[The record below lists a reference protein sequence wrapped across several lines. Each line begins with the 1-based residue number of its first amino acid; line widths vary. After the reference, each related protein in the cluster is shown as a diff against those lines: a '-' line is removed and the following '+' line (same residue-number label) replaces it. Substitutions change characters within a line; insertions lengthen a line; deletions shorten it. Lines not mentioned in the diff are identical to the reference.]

1 MLKTPKISYFA
12 NVYLNKHNKEI
23 NMKNITKVGLSA
35 LAGALAITSVNA
47 GEMTISG
54 SMEASY
60 TKGSGY
66 LTTGNPLGMDKELS
80 ITGSGELDNGTT
92 VSYKQ
97 TVGDAFAFNDS
108 ELVFGNVMGMADVAL
123 TSTGSP
129 ISAIDDVT
137 PTAFEEANALIG
149 SIDDVNGMDGTYGI
163 RVTMADVM
171 GSGFTVDA
179 MYTPDAGSGDAQA
192 DNGTSGDD
200 GNTSG
205 SAEEIVV
212 KGSIPMI
219 EGLDVGVGYYSQDT
233 NATVDTGSYGQEE
246 GTAYIK
252 YSTGPVSLG
261 YQKGV
266 VVDFTGGAEESQF
279 TNHYYGISYKV
290 SDNLSLSYNEMESRK
305 SNNTTDIEQDFDS
318 ISLSYT
324 VGGMT
329 IGIADADVSNASY
342 SSGRAQDETSVSLS
356 IAF

>member
-1 MLKTPKISYFA
+1 
-12 NVYLNKHNKEI
+12 
-23 NMKNITKVGLSA
+23 LSA

-47 GEMTISG
+47 GEMTLSG

-80 ITGSGELDNGTT
+80 VTGSGELDDGTT

-97 TVGDAFAFNDS
+97 TITDAMAFNDS
-108 ELVFGNVMGMADVAL
+108 ELVFGNVLGTTATVAM

-171 GSGFTVDA
+171 GSGFKIDA
-179 MYTPDAGSGDAQA
+179 MYTPDVGSGDAQS
-192 DNGTSGDD
+192 DNSTSGELGGTSGD
-200 GNTSG
+200 GQEITITG
-205 SAEEIVV
+205 SV
-212 KGSIPMI
+212 PMV
-219 EGLDVGVGYYSQDT
+219 EGLDVGVGYFTQDT
-233 NATVDTGSYGQEE
+233 ESKIGTGNYGQDE
-246 GTAYIK
+246 GTAYVK
-252 YSTGPVSLG
+252 YSTGPISVG
-261 YQKGV
+261 IQRGV
-266 VVDFTGGAEESQF
+266 VSVQGATSETTYDNEMI
-279 TNHYYGISYKV
+279 GISYKIN
-290 SDNLSLSYNEMESRK
+290 DDLSVSYNELESRK
-305 SNNTTDIEQDFDS
+305 SNRGTDVDQEFDS
-318 ISLSYT
+318 ISLSYS

-329 IGIADADVSNASY
+329 IGVADADVANSAYN
-342 SSGRAQDETSVSLS
+342 SGRSVDETSVSLS

>member
-1 MLKTPKISYFA
+1 
-12 NVYLNKHNKEI
+12 
-23 NMKNITKVGLSA
+23 MKNITKVGLSA

-80 ITGSGELDNGTT
+80 VTGSGELDDGTT

-97 TVGDAFAFNDS
+97 TITDAMAFNDS
-108 ELVFGNVMGMADVAL
+108 ELVFGNVFGTTASIAL

-171 GSGFTVDA
+171 GSGFKVDA
-179 MYTPDAGSGDAQA
+179 MYTTDVGSGDAQA

-200 GNTSG
+200 GNTSDDGKEITITG
-205 SAEEIVV
+205 SV
-212 KGSIPMI
+212 PMV
-219 EGLDVGVGYYSQDT
+219 EGLDVGVGYYTQDGT
-233 NATVDTGSYGQEE
+233 TEVTTGEYGQDE
-246 GTAYIK
+246 GTVYIK

-261 YQKGV
+261 YQKGAV
-266 VVDFTGGAEESQF
+266 TNYTGGAEETQF
-279 TNHYYGISYKV
+279 TNNYYGISYKV
-290 SDNLSLSYNEMESRK
+290 SDNLSVSYNEMDSRK
-305 SNNTTDIEQDFDS
+305 VVGGTDVEQDFDS

-329 IGIADADVSNASY
+329 IGVADAEVSNAGY
-342 SSGRAQDETSVSLS
+342 TSGRTADETSVSLS

>member
-1 MLKTPKISYFA
+1 
-12 NVYLNKHNKEI
+12 
-23 NMKNITKVGLSA
+23 MKNITKVGLSA

-47 GEMTISG
+47 GEMSISG

-80 ITGSGELDNGTT
+80 VTGSGELDNGTT

-97 TVGDAFAFNDS
+97 TITDAMAFNDS
-108 ELVFGNVMGMADVAL
+108 ELVFGNVMGTTATVAM

-163 RVTMADVM
+163 RVTMADVL
-171 GSGFTVDA
+171 GSGFKVDA
-179 MYTPDAGSGDAQA
+179 MYTTDVGSGDAQS
-192 DNGTSGDD
+192 DNGTSGEL
-200 GNTSG
+200 GGTSG
-205 SAEEIVV
+205 DGTEITIT
-212 KGSIPMI
+212 GSVPMV
-219 EGLDVGVGYYSQDT
+219 EGLDVGVGYFNQDT
-233 NATVDTGSYGQEE
+233 ESKVTTGNYGQDE

-252 YSTGPVSLG
+252 YSTGPVSVG
-261 YQKGV
+261 YQRGV
-266 VVDFTGGAEESQF
+266 VEIQGATSSTLYDNEMI
-279 TNHYYGISYKV
+279 GISYKI
-290 SDNLSLSYNEMESRK
+290 SDDLSVSYNELESRK
-305 SNNTTDIEQDFDS
+305 SQRGTDIDQEFDS
-318 ISLSYT
+318 ISLSYSM
-324 VGGMT
+324 GGMT

-342 SSGRAQDETSVSLS
+342 TSGRSMDETSVSLS

>member
-1 MLKTPKISYFA
+1 
-12 NVYLNKHNKEI
+12 
-23 NMKNITKVGLSA
+23 MKNITKVGLSA

-80 ITGSGELDNGTT
+80 VTGSGELDNGTT

-97 TVGDAFAFNDS
+97 TITDAMAFNDS
-108 ELVFGNVMGMADVAL
+108 ELVFGNVLGTTDVAL

-171 GSGFTVDA
+171 GSGFKVDA
-179 MYTPDAGSGDAQA
+179 MYTTDVGSGDAQA
-192 DNGTSGDD
+192 DNGTSGETGGTLDD
-200 GNTSG
+200 G
-205 SAEEIVV
+205 EEITIT
-212 KGSIPMI
+212 GSVPMV
-219 EGLDVGVGYYSQDT
+219 EGLDVGVGYYTQDSH
-233 NATVDTGSYGQEE
+233 ATVTTGAYGQDE

-252 YSTGPVSLG
+252 YSTGPVSVG

-266 VVDFTGGAEESQF
+266 VSNLLVELKKLSSLTNTTVFHTKSVMIYQF
-279 TNHYYGISYKV
+279 LTTKWNQENLTNG
-290 SDNLSLSYNEMESRK
+290 
-305 SNNTTDIEQDFDS
+305 TDIEQEFDS
-318 ISLSYT
+318 ISVSYSM
-324 VGGMT
+324 GGMT

-342 SSGRAQDETSVSLS
+342 TSGRAQDETSVSLS

>member
-1 MLKTPKISYFA
+1 
-12 NVYLNKHNKEI
+12 
-23 NMKNITKVGLSA
+23 MKNITKVGLSA

-80 ITGSGELDNGTT
+80 VTGSGELDDGTT

-97 TVGDAFAFNDS
+97 TITDAMAFNDS
-108 ELVFGNVMGMADVAL
+108 ELVFGNVLGTTASIAL

-171 GSGFTVDA
+171 GSGFKVDA
-179 MYTPDAGSGDAQA
+179 MYTTDVGSGDAQA

-200 GNTSG
+200 GNTSDDGKEITITG
-205 SAEEIVV
+205 SV
-212 KGSIPMI
+212 PMV
-219 EGLDVGVGYYSQDT
+219 EGLDVGLGYYTQDGKT
-233 NATVDTGSYGQEE
+233 AVDTGEYGQDE
-246 GTAYIK
+246 GTVYIK

-261 YQKGV
+261 YQKGAV
-266 VVDFTGGAEESQF
+266 TNYTGGAEETQF
-279 TNHYYGISYKV
+279 VNNYYGISYKV
-290 SDNLSLSYNEMESRK
+290 SDALSISYNEMDSRK
-305 SNNTTDIEQDFDS
+305 VVGGSDVEQDFDS

-329 IGIADADVSNASY
+329 IGVADAEVSNASY
-342 SSGRAQDETSVSLS
+342 TSGRTSDETSVSLS

>member
-1 MLKTPKISYFA
+1 
-12 NVYLNKHNKEI
+12 
-23 NMKNITKVGLSA
+23 
-35 LAGALAITSVNA
+35 
-47 GEMTISG
+47 MTISG

-80 ITGSGELDNGTT
+80 VTGSGELDNGTT

-97 TVGDAFAFNDS
+97 TITDAMAFNDS
-108 ELVFGNVMGMADVAL
+108 ELVFGNVMGTTATIAM

-149 SIDDVNGMDGTYGI
+149 SIDDVNGMDGTYGL
-163 RVTMADVM
+163 RFTMADVM

-179 MYTPDAGSGDAQA
+179 MYSTDVGSGDAQA
-192 DNGTSGDD
+192 DNSTSGELGGTSGD
-200 GNTSG
+200 GT
-205 SAEEIVV
+205 EIVV
-212 KGSIPMI
+212 KGSVPMV
-219 EGLDVGVGYYSQDT
+219 EGLDIGVGYYEQDT
-233 NATVDTGSYGQEE
+233 EATVTTGNYGQEE

-252 YSTGPVSLG
+252 YSTGPVSVG
-261 YQKGV
+261 YQRGV
-266 VVDFTGGAEESQF
+266 VAIKGATHNNEYD
-279 TNHYYGISYKV
+279 NRMVGISYKIND
-290 SDNLSLSYNEMESRK
+290 SLSVSYNELESRESK
-305 SNNTTDIEQDFDS
+305 EASDVDQEFDS
-318 ISLSYT
+318 ISVSYS

-342 SSGRAQDETSVSLS
+342 NTGRAVDETSVSLS

>member
-1 MLKTPKISYFA
+1 
-12 NVYLNKHNKEI
+12 
-23 NMKNITKVGLSA
+23 MKNITKVGLSA

-47 GEMTISG
+47 GEMSISG

-80 ITGSGELDNGTT
+80 VTGSGELDNGTT

-97 TVGDAFAFNDS
+97 TITDAMAFNDS
-108 ELVFGNVMGMADVAL
+108 ELVFGNVLGTTATVAM

-171 GSGFTVDA
+171 GTGFKVDA
-179 MYTPDAGSGDAQA
+179 MYTTAVGSGDAQA
-192 DNGTSGDD
+192 DNGTSGELGGTADD
-200 GNTSG
+200 GK
-205 SAEEIVV
+205 EITITGAV
-212 KGSIPMI
+212 PMV
-219 EGLDVGVGYYSQDT
+219 EGLDVGVGYYTQDGKSAVT
-233 NATVDTGSYGQEE
+233 TGEYGQDE
-246 GTAYIK
+246 GTVYIK

-261 YQKGV
+261 YQKGAV
-266 VVDFTGGAEESQF
+266 TNYTGGAEETQF
-279 TNHYYGISYKV
+279 VNNYYGISYKV
-290 SDNLSLSYNEMESRK
+290 SDALSISYNEMDSRK
-305 SNNTTDIEQDFDS
+305 VVGGSDVEQDFDS

-329 IGIADADVSNASY
+329 IGVADAEVSNAGY
-342 SSGRAQDETSVSLS
+342 TSGRTADETSVSLS

>member
-1 MLKTPKISYFA
+1 
-12 NVYLNKHNKEI
+12 
-23 NMKNITKVGLSA
+23 MKNITKVGLSA

-47 GEMTISG
+47 GEMSITG

-108 ELVFGNVMGMADVAL
+108 ELVFGNVLGMMDVAM

-129 ISAIDDVT
+129 LSAIDDVT

-163 RVTMADVM
+163 RVTMADLL
-171 GSGFTVDA
+171 GSGFKVDA
-179 MYTPDAGSGDAQA
+179 MYTTDVGSGDAQS
-192 DNGTSGDD
+192 DNGTSGEL
-200 GNTSG
+200 GGTSG
-205 SAEEIVV
+205 DGTEITIT
-212 KGSIPMI
+212 GSVPMV
-219 EGLDVGVGYYSQDT
+219 EGLDVGVGYYTQDT
-233 NATVDTGSYGQEE
+233 EVTSVKTGNIAQDE

-252 YSTGPVSLG
+252 YSTGPVSVG
-261 YQKGV
+261 FQRGV
-266 VVDFTGGAEESQF
+266 VEVQGATSSTLYDNEMI
-279 TNHYYGISYKV
+279 GISYKI
-290 SDNLSLSYNEMESRK
+290 SDDLSVSYNELESRK
-305 SNNTTDIEQDFDS
+305 SSRGTDIDQEFDS
-318 ISLSYT
+318 ISISYSM
-324 VGGMT
+324 GGMT

-342 SSGRAQDETSVSLS
+342 TSGRSMDETSVSLS

>member
-1 MLKTPKISYFA
+1 
-12 NVYLNKHNKEI
+12 
-23 NMKNITKVGLSA
+23 MKNITKVGLSA

-47 GEMTISG
+47 GEMSISG

-80 ITGSGELDNGTT
+80 VTGSGELDNGTT

-97 TVGDAFAFNDS
+97 TITDAMAFNDS
-108 ELVFGNVMGMADVAL
+108 ELKFGNVLGMMDVAM

-171 GSGFTVDA
+171 GTGFKVDA
-179 MYTPDAGSGDAQA
+179 MYTTDVGSGDAQA
-192 DNGTSGDD
+192 DNGTSGET
-200 GNTSG
+200 GGTSG
-205 SAEEIVV
+205 DGQEITIT
-212 KGSIPMI
+212 GSVPMV
-219 EGLDVGVGYYSQDT
+219 EGLDVGVGYYTQDT
-233 NATVDTGSYGQEE
+233 DATVTTGNYGQDE

-252 YSTGPVSLG
+252 YSTGPVSVG
-261 YQKGV
+261 YQRGV
-266 VVDFTGGAEESQF
+266 VSIQGATSE
-279 TNHYYGISYKV
+279 TAYDNRMIGISYKI
-290 SDNLSLSYNEMESRK
+290 SDDLSVSYNELESRK
-305 SNNTTDIEQDFDS
+305 SNMGTDIDQEFDS
-318 ISLSYT
+318 ISVSYSM
-324 VGGMT
+324 GGMT

-342 SSGRAQDETSVSLS
+342 TSGRTQDETSISLS
-356 IAF
+356 VAF

>member
-1 MLKTPKISYFA
+1 
-12 NVYLNKHNKEI
+12 
-23 NMKNITKVGLSA
+23 MKNITKVGLSA
-35 LAGALAITSVNA
+35 LAGALAVTSANA
-47 GEMTISG
+47 GEMSMSG

-80 ITGSGELDNGTT
+80 VTGSGELDDGTT

-97 TVGDAFAFNDS
+97 TITDAMAFNDS
-108 ELVFGNVMGMADVAL
+108 ELVFGNVLGTTASVAM

-171 GSGFTVDA
+171 GSGFKVDA
-179 MYTPDAGSGDAQA
+179 MYTTAVGSGDAQA
-192 DNGTSGDD
+192 DNGTSGELGGTADD
-200 GNTSG
+200 GKEITITG
-205 SAEEIVV
+205 SV
-212 KGSIPMI
+212 PMV
-219 EGLDVGVGYYSQDT
+219 EGLDVGLGYYTQDGKSAVT
-233 NATVDTGSYGQEE
+233 TGEYGQDE
-246 GTAYIK
+246 GTVYIK

-261 YQKGV
+261 YQKGAV
-266 VVDFTGGAEESQF
+266 ANYTGGAEETQF
-279 TNHYYGISYKV
+279 TNNYYGISYKV
-290 SDNLSLSYNEMESRK
+290 SDSLSVSYNEMDSRK
-305 SNNTTDIEQDFDS
+305 VVGGTDVEQDFDS

-329 IGIADADVSNASY
+329 IGVADAEVSNAGY
-342 SSGRAQDETSVSLS
+342 NSGRTADETSVSLS

>member
-1 MLKTPKISYFA
+1 
-12 NVYLNKHNKEI
+12 
-23 NMKNITKVGLSA
+23 MKNITKVGLSA

-47 GEMTISG
+47 GEMSISG

-80 ITGSGELDNGTT
+80 VTGSGELDNGTT

-97 TVGDAFAFNDS
+97 TITDAMAFNDS
-108 ELVFGNVMGMADVAL
+108 ELVFGNVLGTTATVAM

-171 GSGFTVDA
+171 GSGFKVDA
-179 MYTPDAGSGDAQA
+179 MYTTDVGSGDAQG
-192 DNGTSGDD
+192 DNSTSGETGGTN
-200 GNTSG
+200 GNG
-205 SAEEIVV
+205 EEITIT
-212 KGSIPMI
+212 GSVPMV
-219 EGLDVGVGYYSQDT
+219 EGLDVGVGYFNQDT
-233 NATVDTGSYGQEE
+233 DGKSTTGNYGQEE

-252 YSTGPVSLG
+252 YATGPVSLG
-261 YQKGV
+261 YQRGV
-266 VVDFTGGAEESQF
+266 VSVQGATSETSYD
-279 TNHYYGISYKV
+279 NRMIGISYKV
-290 SDNLSLSYNEMESRK
+290 SDDLSVSYNELESRK
-305 SNNTTDIEQDFDS
+305 SSRGTDVDQEFDS
-318 ISLSYT
+318 ISVSYSM
-324 VGGMT
+324 GGMT
-329 IGIADADVSNASY
+329 IGIADADVSNSSY
-342 SSGRAQDETSVSLS
+342 TSGRAQDETSVSLS